1 MLAKEEVGT
10 QGHIKLWLAG
20 KNADEVYPWNDPEK
34 CPAATY
40 AAEFGL
46 ESRTKVC
53 DLDVLAREAI
63 SHRSYGCY
71 TGKYG
76 DLFDLA
82 IKTWTP

>member
-1 MLAKEEVGT
+1 MLQRTEIKT

-20 KNADEVYPWNDPEK
+20 KNADEVYTWNDPEK

-46 ESRTKVC
+46 GSRTEIA
-53 DLDVLAREAI
+53 DLDELARDAI

-71 TGKYG
+71 QGKWG

-82 IKTWTP
+82 VKTWS